1 MHGPAQDSH
10 RTHSLSTRCQPN
22 PCPAVYWGCS
32 QVAAFAMGRGPLAM
46 SQFSWARNLL
56 QFGVV
61 LSLPVIP
68 KDGECEAKG

>member
-1 MHGPAQDSH
+1 
-10 RTHSLSTRCQPN
+10 
-22 PCPAVYWGCS
+22 
-32 QVAAFAMGRGPLAM
+32 M

-68 KDGECEAKG
+68 KDGEWEAKFGGSSQGDIMQCMMHNP